1 MHFAR
6 RGIPGRVP
14 QVCPSITGALVRLAV
29 YSESNVYAFQNVI
42 GRTRSKAKHLAER
55 PYDAFPQECF
65 QQTLIRRF

>member
-1 MHFAR
+1 MKD
-6 RGIPGRVP
+6 P
-14 QVCPSITGALVRLAV
+14 TGYPPLASVLDRLAV

-55 PYDAFPQECF
+55 LYDAFPQECF